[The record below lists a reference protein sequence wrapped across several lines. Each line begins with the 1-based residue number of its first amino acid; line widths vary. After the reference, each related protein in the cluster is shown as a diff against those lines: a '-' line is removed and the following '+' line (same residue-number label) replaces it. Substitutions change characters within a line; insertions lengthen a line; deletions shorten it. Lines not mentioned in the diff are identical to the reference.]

1 MSKISQ
7 KIYSSS
13 MSIGW
18 QKLPDIIFG
27 DIMMMVG
34 LKSCEDMHKCRRV
47 SQSWSEMISLM
58 TKFKKDPIR
67 KKAENLAAEIRD
79 NWMWPHAP
87 ILPEITTA
95 ASLAHHGILGSVEDM
110 VLENVDLTS
119 VPVKHLAS
127 LASCVTQCVE
137 IINISNVI
145 IILDSVNCETL
156 SISRQSLSS
165 EDTKH
170 KVFSSQVYM

>member
-1 MSKISQ
+1 MSQMTKYE
-7 KIYSSS
+7 K
-13 MSIGW
+13 
-18 QKLPDIIFG
+18 DIIRREA
-27 DIMMMVG
+27 DI
-34 LKSCEDMHKCRRV
+34 
-47 SQSWSEMISLM
+47 
-58 TKFKKDPIR
+58 
-67 KKAENLAAEIRD
+67 LADQIRD
-79 NWMWPHAP
+79 EWANWMDDLENYPR
-87 ILPEITTA
+87 LREITTA
-95 ASLAHHGILGSVEDM
+95 ASLAHHGILDSVDDM

-165 EDTKH
+165 EETLALVQAMESRVERVNLGVWQNDLPSQLCLDIRALNQYSGQGRCH
-170 KVFSSQVYM
+170 KVIY